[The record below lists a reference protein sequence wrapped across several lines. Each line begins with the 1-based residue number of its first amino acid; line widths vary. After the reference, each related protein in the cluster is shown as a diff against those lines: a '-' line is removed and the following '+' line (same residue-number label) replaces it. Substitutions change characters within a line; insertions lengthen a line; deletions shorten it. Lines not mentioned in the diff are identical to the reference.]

1 MQLRGYSCS
10 VIGSRDMNQDS
21 LLVSDKKALY
31 AVADGVGGGMNGEVA
46 SKMAVDGLD
55 RDVKDPFALNQVFRT
70 LQASILKEAMDRFG
84 EAIMGT
90 TLTALMV
97 HEGEAFVCHVGDSR
111 CYLFDQSQLR
121 MLTEDQE
128 MFDETIQATV
138 LCSYLGLPTDVHP
151 LKVFEERIKIQP
163 GQKLILCSDG
173 LYRQMTESRMVALI
187 REMNA
192 QPQALVQ
199 KLCEEAA
206 QKSYSDNVTVVYVDV
221 S

>member
-1 MQLRGYSCS
+1 

-21 LLVSDKKALY
+21 WLLNDKKQLY

-46 SKMAVDGLD
+46 SKMAVEGLD
-55 RDVKDPFALNQVFRT
+55 RELQDHLSMNPVFKQ
-70 LQASILKEAMDRFG
+70 LQAAILKEAMSRFG

-90 TLTALMV
+90 TLTAAMIK
-97 HEGEAFVCHVGDSR
+97 GDEAFICHVGDSR

-128 MFDETIQATV
+128 MFDESIQATV

-151 LKVFEERIKIQP
+151 LKILEEKVKVQP
-163 GQKLILCSDG
+163 GNKLLMCSDG
-173 LYRQMTESRMVALI
+173 LYRQITESRIVALI
-187 REMNA
+187 REMNT

-206 QKSYSDNVTVVYVDV
+206 QKAYSDNVTVVYVEV